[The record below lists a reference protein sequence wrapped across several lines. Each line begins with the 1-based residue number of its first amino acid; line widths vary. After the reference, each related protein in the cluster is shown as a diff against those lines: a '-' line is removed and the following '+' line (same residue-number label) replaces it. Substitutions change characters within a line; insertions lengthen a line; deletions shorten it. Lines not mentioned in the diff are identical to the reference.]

1 MIILYLI
8 ISKEVR
14 MRIEI
19 WRNEELLY
27 GFAAYSGRI
36 EIKQDEV
43 FLMDVNVR
51 IILESGLR
59 IIIK

>member
-1 MIILYLI
+1 
-8 ISKEVR
+8 

-19 WRNEELLY
+19 WRDDELQY
-27 GFAAYSGRI
+27 GFTQYSGRI

-51 IILESGLR
+51 IILESGVK

>member
-1 MIILYLI
+1 MS
-8 ISKEVR
+8 ISKEVK
-14 MRIEI
+14 MTIEI
-19 WRNEELLY
+19 YKNDELQY
-27 GFAAYSGRI
+27 GFTQYSGRI

-51 IILESGLR
+51 IILESGVK

>member
-1 MIILYLI
+1 MI
-8 ISKEVR
+8 ISKEVK
-14 MRIEI
+14 MTIEI
-19 WRNEELLY
+19 YKNDELQY
-27 GFAAYSGRI
+27 GFTQYSGRI

-51 IILESGLR
+51 IILESGVK

>member
-1 MIILYLI
+1 
-8 ISKEVR
+8 

-51 IILESGLR
+51 IILESGLS